1 MNERETAM
9 DTAIRALASEP
20 PRRARRSRRNSIFRT
35 ACDTAE
41 TLVRAWTQDAEFARL
56 IGSPA
61 HAFTAGVAVE
71 PELFAAIRSA
81 NGAPRLADVPPEQDA
96 LEFHLNFGN
105 DVRLEV
111 LTTRGASGE
120 GAVARYLRKFGR
132 NVQHVEIATS
142 DVGRAAE
149 ILKTR
154 FALQPIYPASAPGRG
169 PRAHQFFP
177 GGKSRRKEDSHR
189 AGTSREVNLAPLPSC
204 GHTPESPRR

>member
-9 DTAIRALASEP
+9 DAAIRALASE
-20 PRRARRSRRNSIFRT
+20 RREERDAAAATIFRT

-41 TLVRAWTQDAEFARL
+41 ALVRAWTQDAEFARL

-81 NGAPRLADVPPEQDA
+81 NGTPRLADVPPEQDA

-105 DVRLEV
+105 DVRIEV
-111 LTTRGASGE
+111 LTTRDASGE

-154 FALQPIYPASAPGRG
+154 FALQPIYPRARPGADHARIN
-169 PRAHQFFP
+169 FFLVENLD
-177 GGKSRRKEDSHR
+177 GKKILIELEQ
-189 AGTSREVNLAPLPSC
+189 AAK
-204 GHTPESPRR
+204 

>member
-9 DTAIRALASEP
+9 DAAIRALASE
-20 PRRARRSRRNSIFRT
+20 RREERDAAAATIFRT

-41 TLVRAWTQDAEFARL
+41 ALVRAWAQDAEFARL

-71 PELFAAIRSA
+71 PEFFAAIRNA

-105 DVRLEV
+105 DVRIEV
-111 LTTRGASGE
+111 LTTRDASGE

-154 FALQPIYPASAPGRG
+154 FALQPIYPAARPGAG
-169 PRAHQFFP
+169 HALINFFLVTNLD
-177 GGKSRRKEDSHR
+177 GKKILIELEQ
-189 AGTSREVNLAPLPSC
+189 AAK
-204 GHTPESPRR
+204 